1 MSKVFGQTVR
11 GNFKQ
16 ITMNASSSIVQ
27 VPDLN
32 VPFDCCFVSNT
43 SVRKNEKRAIIQCFN
58 SVNHI
63 YAFGANPESSTYA
76 CSFSVFLS
84 KCGSGKFQST
94 GGVNQLIN
102 SYKQKRVSK
111 NPSIVTMSVDGDVQS
126 GILVGL
132 AVDVEDAE
140 LNLFRVTVMFND
152 LEP

>member
-1 MSKVFGQTVR
+1 MSKVFGNTVR

-16 ITMNASSSIVQ
+16 ITKDASSSIIKV
-27 VPDLN
+27 DGLN
-32 VPFDCCFVSNT
+32 VPSECCFVSHV

-63 YAFGANPESSTYA
+63 YAFGANPEASTYS
-76 CSFSVFLS
+76 CTFSVFLS
-84 KCGSGKFQST
+84 ACGSGRFRST
-94 GGVNQLIN
+94 GGVSDLIS
-102 SYKQKRVSK
+102 SYNQKRVSK
-111 NPSIVTMSVDGDVQS
+111 NPSIVTMSVDGSVLM

-132 AVDVEDAE
+132 AVDVEDPE